1 MRLLAITTLGAVL
14 IGLVTGAVLVLIV
27 ISSIAARRRGRRGPE
42 LDIPPSMRPA
52 PSDAD
57 LERPV
62 LEKFYIWGGVLFLF
76 LGIWVPVVWLRE
88 PSNNFADQRH
98 LKELSVVRGE
108 RTVDVNSEENPTG
121 LGCVRCHGGDLAGGQ
136 NVFNGQVVTVPPL
149 TDVCGGESTGHP
161 AIRSLQDVVDVIAQG
176 RPNTDM
182 PSWSV
187 KFAGSADDETINDIV
202 NYILSIQ
209 TVPDDKNVCLN
220 PPETETG

>member
-1 MRLLAITTLGAVL
+1 MRLLAITTLSAVL

-27 ISSIAARRRGRRGPE
+27 ISSIAARRRGRREPE
-42 LDIPPSMRPA
+42 LDIPAGMRPA

-62 LEKFYIWGGVLFLF
+62 LEKFYIWGGLLFLF

-108 RTVDVNSEENPTG
+108 RSVDVNSEENPTG

-136 NVFNGQVVTVPPL
+136 NVFNGQVVTVPGL
-149 TDVCGGESTGHP
+149 KDVCGGESTGHP
-161 AIRSLQDVVDVIAQG
+161 AIRSLQDVVDTIAQG